1 MTLFQDVRRKVLDNG
16 LEILV
21 REDHSAPVAALNF
34 FVRVGSLNEDEA
46 IAGWSHGIE
55 HMLFKGTARR
65 GPGDIAREILDAG
78 GDTNAGTSYESTNYY
93 ITLPAENFETAL
105 DIHADVL
112 MHSTFDESELEK
124 ERQVLIKENEMYRDR
139 PSGYGFTWEHLLA
152 EAFTTHR
159 YRNPIGGPDENLLRV
174 GRDAILAYKE
184 TYYVP
189 NNIVYVVV
197 GDVSAE
203 RAFGRSRSGSAA
215 GPRVRSP
222 RISPRPSPPRA
233 RSGIARPPATWR
245 RSTSRSAST
254 SRPNSMRTP
263 MPSSFWPA
271 CSAAGGRAASTSA
284 CGRGR
289 TSS

>member
-21 REDHSAPVAALNF
+21 REDRSAPVAALNF

-55 HMLFKGTARR
+55 HMLFKGTTRR

-159 YRNPIGGPDENLLRV
+159 YRHPIGGPDENLLRV

-203 RAFGRSRSGSAA
+203 RAFEAIEATARRLARAPAHSEPLSARAPPERVSLSRD
-215 GPRVRSP
+215 PRP
-222 RISPRPSPPRA
+222 DNLNGFAILFNKISP
-233 RSGIARPPATWR
+233 
-245 RSTSRSAST
+245 
-254 SRPNSMRTP
+254 
-263 MPSSFWPA
+263 
-271 CSAAGGRAASTSA
+271 
-284 CGRGR
+284 
-289 TSS
+289 